1 MYGVLVKGR
10 QVEGSLRA
18 EIKGGFDRVR
28 HRAGPTKD
36 GMWGSE
42 SPEYGVVP
50 VITLKCA
57 GKFSMRILR
66 SA

>member
-36 GMWGSE
+36 GMWGSKAPNTG
-42 SPEYGVVP
+42 S
-50 VITLKCA
+50 
-57 GKFSMRILR
+57 SQ
-66 SA
+66 